1 MIENS
6 LKTTTERHISD
17 RLVKGKRIF
26 TGCLISHTYINM
38 NLNPIL
44 AKSKLRIELYRET
57 DLEESIKEQLDSAQL
72 ELEKAIIRQAKLG
85 IQIKP
90 LLDFLI
96 FV

>member
-1 MIENS
+1 MPNI
-6 LKTTTERHISD
+6 TH
-17 RLVKGKRIF
+17 
-26 TGCLISHTYINM
+26 YINL

-44 AKSKLRIELYRET
+44 AKSKLRIELNRET

-90 LLDFLI
+90 LLDLLI
-96 FV
+96 

>member
-1 MIENS
+1 
-6 LKTTTERHISD
+6 
-17 RLVKGKRIF
+17 
-26 TGCLISHTYINM
+26 M